1 LIKDKQKKGQ
11 PLKYFGSH
19 SSQSLN
25 ATGNLADERR
35 KTIKSTLFSAS
46 DTVKDAPVIALE
58 TSRFGPARLKR
69 LLALFDHPE
78 EEIPI
83 IHVAGTNGKGS
94 TAALLAVLLSAVG
107 WRVGLYTS
115 PHIRSYSERF
125 RLLDAVDFAPSTDLA
140 VEPDT
145 KQDRLLRLSCVPEYW
160 LPEALLNQYIKE
172 IKVSAQ
178 SIERS
183 SALSLFETLT
193 AVAYRWFA
201 ALHCDVAIIETGL
214 GGELDGTNIVDREK
228 IAVLTAIGYDHR
240 KLLGNSLKTIAEAKV
255 GIVTPTT
262 VHAFAQDPS
271 LLKEK
276 EADRR
281 AVKMVITQHCA
292 EKNVPVTFVSPTL
305 VSSFDSTNLGRYTL
319 AVAETGHTIE
329 VPLVGSHQAINTALA
344 VEVAMWV
351 GRNRWLGE
359 SKLMTEI
366 NNLNQAQEYVR
377 TWQGVLQTFRW
388 PGRFTLCCTDPALY
402 FDGAH
407 NPSGVRE
414 MCHTLATLYPGKK
427 VNLVLGVLEDK
438 DWQDIC
444 DIILTENHFTWHNIY
459 CVTPPSER
467 ALDGQKL
474 QSYLINLSGSMSNSY
489 NELNVVVYK
498 KLIEGILAARD
509 HSLTTSEPVII
520 CGSLYMLEIVYDLKD
535 QMAKEARQLEVEC

>member
-1 LIKDKQKKGQ
+1 M
-11 PLKYFGSH
+11 
-19 SSQSLN
+19 
-25 ATGNLADERR
+25 
-35 KTIKSTLFSAS
+35 
-46 DTVKDAPVIALE
+46 
-58 TSRFGPARLKR
+58 
-69 LLALFDHPE
+69 
-78 EEIPI
+78 
-83 IHVAGTNGKGS
+83 
-94 TAALLAVLLSAVG
+94 
-107 WRVGLYTS
+107 
-115 PHIRSYSERF
+115 
-125 RLLDAVDFAPSTDLA
+125 
-140 VEPDT
+140 
-145 KQDRLLRLSCVPEYW
+145 
-160 LPEALLNQYIKE
+160 
-172 IKVSAQ
+172 
-178 SIERS
+178 
-183 SALSLFETLT
+183 
-193 AVAYRWFA
+193 AYRWFA

-498 KLIEGILAARD
+498 VIEGILAARD

-520 CGSLYMLEIVYDLKD
+520 CGSLYIRELCTILKIKWRRRRDNLKWSAETLKYKPVSD
-535 QMAKEARQLEVEC
+535 QDVINFASPDEKKLAIEKYNRAVHQIQNGNADMAAITLRTLVREYPLFVQAAQLNACCQMIWKDIDNAVESLNGLLKGNKLTRGERVKTVEYLNAIQKDKKNKKRSRSGPELPFEMERVMPLILEVPR